1 MRNPNGFGSV
11 VFLGKNRRRPYAIRK
26 TVGWELKNGTAR
38 QVYKN
43 ISYHETKM
51 EALIALAKLNDRK
64 IDVKKVDF
72 TFQALYDEWFP
83 KRTMGKS
90 ESTKNALK
98 CVLPHIE
105 PLLSMKIKDITEK
118 DMQYLLDRCDKGYA
132 TKTNIRQ
139 VMQGVMEYAVT
150 KGIRGDDP
158 SALLNAGKQK
168 TSEAHKAF
176 KDEHLNKLK
185 RTKGAEAIMF
195 LAYTGLRVNEL
206 LALEIANISIEDR
219 FMVGGIKTDEGKDR
233 KIPIHRS
240 QIPFL
245 KKQMK
250 DKKKYLFEYKGKKM
264 KYLYFREH
272 YWDNIFGELKME
284 YTPHDARHTF
294 VTNMRKAGVDLLVVQ
309 KMVGHIPKST
319 TEKVYTH
326 IGLDELIAA
335 IDMLP

>member
-1 MRNPNGFGSV
+1 
-11 VFLGKNRRRPYAIRK
+11 
-26 TVGWELKNGTAR
+26 
-38 QVYKN
+38 
-43 ISYHETKM
+43 
-51 EALIALAKLNDRK
+51 
-64 IDVKKVDF
+64 
-72 TFQALYDEWFP
+72 
-83 KRTMGKS
+83 
-90 ESTKNALK
+90 
-98 CVLPHIE
+98 
-105 PLLSMKIKDITEK
+105 MKIKDITEN
-118 DMQYLLDRCDKGYA
+118 DMQSMLDRCDKGYA
-132 TKTNIRQ
+132 TKTNMRQ

-168 TSEAHKAF
+168 TSDAHKAF
-176 KDEHLNKLK
+176 KEGHLELLLD
-185 RTKGAEAIMF
+185 TVGAEAIVF
-195 LAYTGLRVNEL
+195 LAYTGMRVTEL
-206 LALEIANISIEDR
+206 LELEVANISIEER
-219 FMVGGIKTDEGKDR
+219 YMVGGIKTDEGKKR

-272 YWDNIFGELKME
+272 YWDNILAELKME

-309 KMVGHIPKST
+309 KIVGHIPKST

-326 IGLDELIAA
+326 IGLDEIIAA
-335 IDMLP
+335 IEMLP

>member
-11 VFLGKNRRRPYAIRK
+11 VYLGKNRRRPYAIRK
-26 TVGWELKNGTAR
+26 TVGWELKNGKAR

-43 ISYHETKM
+43 IEYYETKM

-90 ESTKNALK
+90 ESTKKSLS
-98 CVLPHIE
+98 CVLSHIE
-105 PLLSMKIKDITEK
+105 PILSMKIKDINEK
-118 DMQYLLDRCDKGYA
+118 DMQSLLDKCDKGYA

-139 VMQGVMEYAVT
+139 VLQGVMEYAVS

-158 SALLNAGKQK
+158 SSLLNAGKQK
-168 TSEAHKAF
+168 KSDAHKAF
-176 KDEHLNKLK
+176 KDEHLELLLD
-185 RTKGAEAIMF
+185 TVGAEAIIF
-195 LAYTGLRVNEL
+195 LYYTGMRITEL
-206 LALEIANISIEDR
+206 LELEIANISIEDR
-219 FMVGGIKTDEGKDR
+219 YMVGGIKTDAGKTR

-250 DKKKYLFEYKGKKM
+250 DKKKYLFEYKRKQM

-272 YWDNIFGELKME
+272 YWDNIFEELKLE

-309 KMVGHIPKST
+309 KIIGHIPKST
-319 TEKVYTH
+319 TEQVYTH

-335 IDMLP
+335 IEMLP